1 MLIESEGTS
10 VDVDE
15 DDCLTQNQHREIV
28 IIFPN
33 KTKHAQKKIFPQ

>member
-15 DDCLTQNQHREIV
+15 DDYLTQNQHREIV

-33 KTKHAQKKIFPQ
+33 KTKHAQKKIFLQ